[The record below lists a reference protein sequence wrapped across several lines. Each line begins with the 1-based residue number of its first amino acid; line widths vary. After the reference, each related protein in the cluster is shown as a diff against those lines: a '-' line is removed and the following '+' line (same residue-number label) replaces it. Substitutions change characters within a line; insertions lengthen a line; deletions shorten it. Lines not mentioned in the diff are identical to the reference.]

1 MIRSDLCNYSDSAQ
15 QLQVW
20 QWIILIKK
28 VIFQNCVPFTDSI
41 TKINNVQVND
51 AQKNYVVMPMY
62 II

>member
-1 MIRSDLCNYSDSAQ
+1 MIRSDLCNYSDSTQ

-28 VIFQNCVPFTDSI
+28 VIFRNCVPFTDSI